1 MAEIDYVQEGANLKI
16 NSAYKSIMKESKQ
29 NFIDGM
35 NAYQA
40 KDYLKAKALITKA
53 KNSFEKGY
61 WSIYDAD
68 KPAAG
73 CSALLWQLVCLLET
87 LLLVHLVYIEL

>member
-1 MAEIDYVQEGANLKI
+1 MAEINYVQEGANLKI

-40 KDYLKAKALITKA
+40 KDYPKAKALITKA

-61 WSIYDAD
+61 
-68 KPAAG
+68 
-73 CSALLWQLVCLLET
+73 
-87 LLLVHLVYIEL
+87 